1 MNDKTPSAA
10 ADSSA
15 TRTVSAVSLPD
26 WTVGELPAPPD
37 MGLRSW
43 MALLGPG
50 LLMAG
55 VAVGAGEWLFGPAV
69 TGQYGATLLWL
80 ATISIVCQLFI
91 NIEVMRYAIY
101 CGEPIYVGYLRTWP
115 GPKFWIL
122 WYLLIDI
129 SNIWPFMAATAAVP
143 LAAALLGHLPGDA
156 IIQFAGITLT
166 EVTLV
171 KVLGYAVF
179 LLAFVPLIFGGTIY
193 RSIERL
199 MSLKIV
205 LVLGF
210 LCVMAFFT
218 VSPANMREVLIGFFR
233 IGVLPLRADTIIV
246 GPHFD
251 ITQTEGPNRYTI
263 KGTFEGKIETG
274 NPLVTAFVVEGNQE
288 VKTFGMH
295 EDVPAELADARQ
307 RLLDRTKSLA
317 KNHRFFVEDTEQDLT
332 LRLAGQIMEDQTWK
346 TDQIEVSEA
355 GQVKRYDHLQDLP
368 SELTDRAEALVANQG
383 VKRTG
388 VVRYLSQHGRLPNLN
403 WAMLAAFAAIAG
415 IGGTSNTLLSNYA
428 RDKGWGMGK
437 LVGAIPSAVG
447 GSTVTL
453 SHVGKVFPLD
463 EANLRRWRG
472 WMRYILRDQAVV
484 WMLCCFVGMALPCM
498 ISLEFIRNVPVE
510 GHRVSAVIADGAARR
525 YPELAW
531 LLWPA
536 VLFCGFLVLAPGQ
549 IFSGEAIARRWTD
562 VVWTTSSR
570 ARRLQG
576 NRVKYIYYCILALYA
591 VWGVIWLSLFEP
603 LTLAIIGSVLGNVAL
618 SFTSFHALYVNRS
631 LLPDQV
637 KPNWFMQAGLF
648 ACGTFFLGLSLIV
661 WSYL

>member
-43 MALLGPG
+43 MTLLGPG

-55 VAVGAGEWLFGPAV
+55 VAIGAGEWLFGPAV

-91 NIEVMRYAIY
+91 NIEVMRYALY

-143 LAAALLGHLPGDA
+143 LAAAFLGHLPGNA
-156 IIQFAGITLT
+156 EIQLAGITLT

-193 RSIERL
+193 RTIERL
-199 MSLKIV
+199 MSLKV
-205 LVLGF
+205 VCVLGF
-210 LCVMAFFT
+210 LGIISVFM
-218 VSPANMREVLIGFFR
+218 VSPANVREVVTGFFR

-246 GPHFD
+246 GPHFEV
-251 ITQTEGPNRYTI
+251 TETEGSDRYTI
-263 KGTFEGKIETG
+263 KGTFEEQIEAG
-274 NPLVTAFVVEGNQE
+274 DPLVTAFVVKGVDG
-288 VKTFGMH
+288 VKNFGMYD
-295 EDVPAELADARQ
+295 DVPADLAGARQ

-317 KNHRFFVEDTEQDLT
+317 KDRRFFVEDTQQGLT
-332 LRLAGQIMEDQTWK
+332 LRLAGQVTDDRTWK
-346 TDQIEVSEA
+346 ADQIEVSEA
-355 GQVKRYDHLQDLP
+355 GQVKHYDHLRDLP
-368 SELTDRAEALVANQG
+368 SELADRAEALVAYQG
-383 VKRTG
+383 VERVG
-388 VVRYLSQHGRLPNLN
+388 MIHYLRQHGRLPDLN

-437 LVGAIPSAVG
+437 LVGAIPSAFG

-453 SHVGKVFPLD
+453 SHVGKVFPID

-472 WMRYILRDQAVV
+472 WMRYILRDQTVV

-525 YPELAW
+525 YPDLAW

-536 VLFCGFLVLAPGQ
+536 TLLCGFLVLAPGQ

-562 VVWTTSSR
+562 VIWTTSST

-576 NRVKYIYYCILALYA
+576 NRVKYIYYGILALYA

-603 LTLAIIGSVLGNVAL
+603 LTLAIIGAVLGNVAL
-618 SFTSFHALYVNRS
+618 SFTAFHALYVNRT
-631 LLPDQV
+631 LLPAQV

-648 ACGTFFLGLSLIV
+648 TCGAFFLALSLIV

>member
-1 MNDKTPSAA
+1 MNDNNSSAA
-10 ADSSA
+10 AENSA
-15 TRTVSAVSLPD
+15 KRSVSAASIPD

-43 MALLGPG
+43 LSLFGPG

-55 VAVGAGEWLFGPAV
+55 VAIGAGEWLFGPAV

-91 NIEVMRYAIY
+91 NIEVMRYALY

-115 GPKFWIL
+115 GPKAWIL
-122 WYLLIDI
+122 WYMVIDI

-143 LAAALLGHLPGDA
+143 LAAALLGHLPGNA
-156 IIQFAGITLT
+156 EIQLAGITLS

-171 KVLGYAVF
+171 KALGYSVF

-199 MSLKIV
+199 MSLKIMF
-205 LVLGF
+205 VLGF
-210 LCVMAFFT
+210 LCILSFFV
-218 VSPANMREVLIGFFR
+218 VSPANMREAVTGFVR

-246 GPHFD
+246 GPHFEV
-251 ITQTEGPNRYTI
+251 TETEGPNRYTI
-263 KGTFEGKIETG
+263 KGTFEEKIEAG
-274 NPLVTAFVVEGNQE
+274 DPLVIAFVVEGRE
-288 VKTFGMH
+288 KVKKFGMYD
-295 EDVPAELADARQ
+295 DVPAELAEARQ

-317 KNHRFFVEDTEQDLT
+317 KDQRFFVEDTEQDLT
-332 LRLAGQIMEDQTWK
+332 LRLAGQITDNRTWQA
-346 TDQIEVSEA
+346 DQIEVSAA

-368 SELTDRAEALVANQG
+368 SELADRAEALVAHQG
-383 VKRTG
+383 VERVG
-388 VVRYLSQHGRLPNLN
+388 MIRYLRQHGRLPDLN

-415 IGGTSNTLLSNYA
+415 IGGTSNTLLSNYV

-437 LVGAIPSAVG
+437 HVGAIPSAVG

-463 EANLRRWRG
+463 DANLRRWRG

-536 VLFCGFLVLAPGQ
+536 ILLCGFLVLAPGQ
-549 IFSGEAIARRWTD
+549 IFSAEALARRWTD
-562 VVWTTSSR
+562 VIWATSSM

-576 NRVKYIYYCILALYA
+576 NQVKYIYYGILALYA
-591 VWGVIWLSLFEP
+591 VWGVVWLSLFEP
-603 LTLAIIGSVLGNVAL
+603 LTLAIIGAVLGNVAL
-618 SFTSFHALYVNRS
+618 SFTAFHTLYVNRT
-631 LLPDQV
+631 LLPAQV

-648 ACGTFFLGLSLIV
+648 FCGAFFLGLSLIV